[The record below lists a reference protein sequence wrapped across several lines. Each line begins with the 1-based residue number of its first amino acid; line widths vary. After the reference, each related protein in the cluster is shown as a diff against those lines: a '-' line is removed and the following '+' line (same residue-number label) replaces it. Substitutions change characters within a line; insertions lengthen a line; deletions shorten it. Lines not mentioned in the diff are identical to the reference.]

1 MDNVLFQL
9 VYRRYIYL
17 SMWFLE
23 ELIIYKNY
31 EHLFQF
37 VVLLESFLIVLLNL
51 NVMKLW
57 LKLALIA
64 LFLNSLVFPVAKYV
78 NLSFGVSSS
87 ISLFIYTTILSFCVW
102 AYLWFKNENFKVNW
116 KIILLILV
124 TSFLMLILNLSLW
137 RALIIS
143 PNVGYPVLIAN
154 GAMVI
159 LAFYSSFFEKTQ
171 LSWKKLL
178 AILFIFVGIMMVII

>member
-1 MDNVLFQL
+1 M
-9 VYRRYIYL
+9 
-17 SMWFLE
+17 E